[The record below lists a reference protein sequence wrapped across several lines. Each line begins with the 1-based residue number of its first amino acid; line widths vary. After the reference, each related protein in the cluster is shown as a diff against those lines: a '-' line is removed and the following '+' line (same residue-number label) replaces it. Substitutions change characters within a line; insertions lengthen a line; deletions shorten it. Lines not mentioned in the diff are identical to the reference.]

1 MVKLVSKIISKI
13 KHREY
18 IIDENIT
25 DNDLFSIV
33 FTRFFMLIRGFFA
46 TLGFKKSGKI
56 SFIGKKVCIK
66 SKSHIECGS
75 GLTINDNCTINA
87 LCKNGI
93 KIGNNFSLGQ
103 NSIIECT
110 GVIRELGESLV
121 IGDNVGIS
129 ANAFKNNQ
137 LLRTTVIGRNVRR
150 IGKQA
155 FYNCKNLRT
164 ITIRTSM
171 LTKKNIGTKAFKGTY
186 KNIKVK
192 VPAKQFKTY
201 KKFFKSKGMSTK
213 AIYKK

>member
-46 TLGFKKSGKI
+46 TIGFKKRGKI

-87 LCKNGI
+87 LCKGGI

-129 ANAFKNNQ
+129 ANAFISSSSSSVYSSPSKWAAMVNGSSSGSSQPISSRGDTFNAFANSRIFDSARSTSPFSI
-137 LLRTTVIGRNVRR
+137 LAMDDLSLYPVNSANV
-150 IGKQA
+150 
-155 FYNCKNLRT
+155 
-164 ITIRTSM
+164 S
-171 LTKKNIGTKAFKGTY
+171 
-186 KNIKVK
+186 
-192 VPAKQFKTY
+192 
-201 KKFFKSKGMSTK
+201 
-213 AIYKK
+213 